1 MKEEKLLYDINTL
14 SERIEDLRK
23 GDGRKK
29 CTLTTLSNNI
39 EKKTGVSI
47 SHTQLG
53 KYENPDLIEK
63 PNINYLLAIASYYN
77 VSIDYLLG
85 KTNSKSKNYTDQMTS
100 NKFGISDLAMK
111 KLSYLNN
118 NSNNENNEN
127 NFKLHLINRII
138 ENEKFITELAENL
151 ITFYK
156 ANDNKM
162 NTNDKLKKDYGV
174 STLDISRYA
183 LNKVFEQFTEEIYK
197 EDSTKFTKHFYL
209 I

>member
-39 EKKTGVSI
+39 KKKTGVSI

-85 KTNSKSKNYTDQMTS
+85 KTNSKSKNYTDQMAS
-100 NKFGISDLAMK
+100 NKFGLSDLSMK
-111 KLSYLNN
+111 KLSYLCNN
-118 NSNNENNEN
+118 LNDENS
-127 NFKLHLINRII
+127 FKLHLINRII
-138 ENEKFITELAENL
+138 ENDNFITELSQNL

-174 STLDISRYA
+174 SVLDISKYN
-183 LNKVFEQFTEEIYK
+183 LTKTFEHFIENMYK
-197 EDSTKFTKHFYL
+197 EDSIKTKKQYL
-209 I
+209 FDIRF